1 MSARGHIVCGMS
13 LLTRKSIDELLA
25 EASTDTLRRTLG
37 PFSLTMLGIGAII
50 GAGIFV
56 ITGTA
61 AAQYAG
67 PALVLSMIIAAIGC
81 AFAGL
86 CYAEFASM
94 IPVAG
99 SAYTYSYATLGE
111 LFAWIIGWDLVLEYA
126 LGASTIA
133 VGWAG
138 NFVSILQDVGWH
150 LPARL
155 TGPPGSLV
163 ALPDGATVTGAFNLP
178 AALVVLAVSAILIV
192 GIRESAG
199 FNTAIVVVKVVVLIL
214 FVGFGAMYVRTANWH
229 PFVPPNAGRFGE
241 FGWSGVLRGAGV
253 IFFAFIGFDA
263 VSTAAQEA
271 RNPQRDMP
279 RGILISLVVCT
290 ILYIAVALVL
300 TGIVHYDRLN
310 VPAPI
315 ALGVDSTGL
324 TWLRPIIKLGAI
336 AGLSSTMLVML
347 LGQPRIFY
355 SMSRDGLL
363 PPIFGKV
370 HPTFKTPYVTTAITG
385 VVVALVAGLF
395 PIATLTQLTSM
406 GTLLAFVMVSV
417 GVWVLRS
424 TSPNAHRPFRTP
436 WMPWVPM
443 LGAVICL
450 AQMVGLPLT
459 TWIRLIV
466 WLAVGLV
473 IYFSYGRRT
482 AAARRIAQDAGSARG
497 ASPRPT

>member
-1 MSARGHIVCGMS
+1 MS
-13 LLTRKSIDELLA
+13 LMTRKSVSDLIA
-25 EASTDTLRRTLG
+25 ESETGTLRRTLG
-37 PFSLTMLGIGAII
+37 AFSLTTLGVGAII

-61 AAQYAG
+61 AAQFAG
-67 PALVLSMIIAAIGC
+67 PALVLSMLIAAIGC

-111 LFAWIIGWDLVLEYA
+111 LFAWIIGWDLILEYA

-138 NFVSILQDVGWH
+138 NVVSFLQDFGIQI
-150 LPARL
+150 PAAF
-155 TGPPGSLV
+155 TGPPGSIV
-163 ALPDGATVTGAFNLP
+163 ALPDGSTVTGLFNVP

-199 FNTAIVVVKVVVLIL
+199 FNTVIVVVKVFVLVL
-214 FVGFGAMYVRTANWH
+214 FVVFGIKYIKTGNWH
-229 PFVPPNAGRFGE
+229 PFVPPNTGTFGQY
-241 FGWSGVLRGAGV
+241 GWSGVLRGAGV

-271 RNPQRDMP
+271 RDPQRDMP

-300 TGIVHYDRLN
+300 TGIVRYDKLN

-315 ALGVDSTGL
+315 ALGVDSIGL
-324 TWLRPIIKLGAI
+324 FWLRPVVKLGAI

-363 PPIFGKV
+363 PPLFSRV
-370 HPTFKTPYVTTAITG
+370 HPRFKTPHITTALTG
-385 VVVALVAGLF
+385 GVVALVSGLF

-406 GTLLAFVMVSV
+406 GTLLAFVMVSI
-417 GVWVLRS
+417 GVWVLRRAE
-424 TSPNAHRPFRTP
+424 PDRARPFKT
-436 WMPWVPM
+436 PWVPGVPI

-450 AQMVGLPLT
+450 AQMIGLPLT
-459 TWIRLIV
+459 TWIRLVV
-466 WLAVGLV
+466 WLVVGLA
-473 IYFSYGRRT
+473 IYFFYGR
-482 AAARRIAQDAGSARG
+482 AGAARVRAA
-497 ASPRPT
+497 PR

>member
-1 MSARGHIVCGMS
+1 MT
-13 LLTRKSIDELLA
+13 LLTRKSIDELTA
-25 EASTDTLRRTLG
+25 EANTGTLRRTLG
-37 PFSLTMLGIGAII
+37 PFSLTTLGIGAII

-61 AAQYAG
+61 AAQFAG
-67 PALVLSMIIAAIGC
+67 PALVISMLIAAVGC

-99 SAYTYSYATLGE
+99 SAYTYAYATLGE

-138 NFVSILQDVGWH
+138 NFISILQDVGVQI
-150 LPARL
+150 PARL

-163 ALPDGATVTGAFNLP
+163 ALPDGSTVNGAFNLP

-199 FNTAIVVVKVVVLIL
+199 FNTVIVVVKVLVLLL
-214 FVGFGAMYVRTANWH
+214 FVGFGAAYIRVANWH
-229 PFVPPNAGRFGE
+229 PFIPPNTGRFGE

-271 RNPQRDMP
+271 KNPQRDMP
-279 RGILISLVVCT
+279 RGILVSLVVCT

-300 TGIVHYDRLN
+300 TGIVHYDKLN

-315 ALGVDSTGL
+315 ALGVDATGL
-324 TWLRPIIKLGAI
+324 GWLKPIIKLGAI

-363 PPIFGKV
+363 PPIFSKV
-370 HPTFKTPYVTTAITG
+370 HPRFKTPYVTTAITG

-406 GTLLAFVMVSV
+406 GTLLAFVMVSI
-417 GVWVLRS
+417 GVWVLRR
-424 TSPNAHRPFRTP
+424 TDPQVHRPFRTP
-436 WMPWVPM
+436 WMPWVPI

-450 AQMVGLPLT
+450 AQMAGLPLT
-459 TWIRLIV
+459 TWIRLVV
-466 WLAVGLV
+466 WLAVGLA
-473 IYFSYGRRT
+473 IYFFYGRRS
-482 AAARRIAQDAGSARG
+482 AARQRRTRAKVKAR
-497 ASPRPT
+497 AA

>member
-1 MSARGHIVCGMS
+1 MNLM
-13 LLTRKSIDELLA
+13 TRKSIVELMA
-25 EASTDTLRRTLG
+25 ESQAGTLRRTLG

-56 ITGTA
+56 ITGTT
-61 AAQYAG
+61 AAQFAG
-67 PALVLSMIIAAIGC
+67 PALVLSMIIAGIGC

-99 SAYTYSYATLGE
+99 SAYTYAYATLGE
-111 LFAWIIGWDLVLEYA
+111 LFAWIIGWDLILEYA

-133 VGWAG
+133 VGWSG
-138 NFVSILQDVGWH
+138 NFISILQDFGVQF
-150 LPARL
+150 PAAL
-155 TGPPGSLV
+155 TGPPGSIV
-163 ALPDGATVTGAFNLP
+163 ALADGTTVTGAFNVP
-178 AALVVLAVSAILIV
+178 AAAIVLIVSAILIV

-199 FNTAIVVVKVVVLIL
+199 LNTAIVVVKVSVLLL
-214 FVGFGAMYVRTANWH
+214 FIAFGARYVNVANWH
-229 PFVPPNAGRFGE
+229 PFIPPNSGKFGE
-241 FGWSGVLRGAGV
+241 FGWSGVLRGAGL

-290 ILYIAVALVL
+290 FLYIAVALVL
-300 TGIVHYDRLN
+300 TGIVHYSKLN

-363 PPIFGKV
+363 PPLFGKI
-370 HPTFKTPYVTTAITG
+370 HPTFKTPYVTTALTG

-395 PIATLTQLTSM
+395 PIATLTQLTAM
-406 GTLLAFVMVSV
+406 GTLLAFVMVSI
-417 GVWVLRS
+417 GVWVLRR
-424 TSPNAHRPFRTP
+424 TNPNLVRPFKTP
-436 WMPWVPM
+436 GMPWVPI
-443 LGAVICL
+443 LGALICL
-450 AQMVGLPLT
+450 AQMAGLPGT
-459 TWIRLIV
+459 TWLRLVV
-466 WLAVGLV
+466 WLAIGLA
-473 IYFSYGRRT
+473 IYFSYGRASAERRRDGIT
-482 AAARRIAQDAGSARG
+482 VVAGRAA
-497 ASPRPT
+497 

>member
-1 MSARGHIVCGMS
+1 MS
-13 LLTRKSIDELLA
+13 LFIRKTIAELTA
-25 EASTDTLRRTLG
+25 EAHANTLRRSLG
-37 PFSLTMLGIGAII
+37 PFSLVTLGVGAII

-61 AAQYAG
+61 AAQFAG
-67 PALVLSMIIAAIGC
+67 PALVLSMLIAAVGC
-81 AFAGL
+81 GFAGL

-99 SAYTYSYATLGE
+99 SAYTYAYATLGE
-111 LFAWIIGWDLVLEYA
+111 LFAWIIGWDLILEYA

-138 NFVSILQDVGWH
+138 NFVSILQDMKVPF
-150 LPARL
+150 PAAF

-163 ALPDGATVTGAFNLP
+163 ALPDGSTVTGIFNVP
-178 AALVVLAVSAILIV
+178 ATAIVLLVTCILIV

-199 FNTAIVVVKVVVLIL
+199 FNSVIVVIKVAVLLL
-214 FVGFGAMYVRTANWH
+214 FVGFGAKYINTANWH
-229 PFVPPNAGRFGE
+229 PFVPPNTGSFGS

-271 RNPQRDMP
+271 KNPQRDMP

-290 ILYIAVALVL
+290 FLYIAVALVL
-300 TGIVHYDRLN
+300 TGIVHYSKLN

-324 TWLRPIIKLGAI
+324 TWLRPVVKLGAI

-363 PPIFGKV
+363 PPLFSKI
-370 HPTFKTPYVTTAITG
+370 HPRFKTPYVTTAMTG
-385 VVVALVAGLF
+385 VVVAIVAGLF
-395 PIATLTQLTSM
+395 PIATLTQLTAM
-406 GTLLAFVMVSV
+406 GTLLAFVMVSI
-417 GVWVLRS
+417 GIWVLRR
-424 TSPNAHRPFRTP
+424 TDPHIDRPFKTP
-436 WMPWVPM
+436 GMPYVPI
-443 LGAVICL
+443 LGALICL
-450 AQMVGLPLT
+450 AQMAGLPGT

-466 WLAVGLV
+466 WLVIGLA
-473 IYFSYGRRT
+473 IYFFYGRASAARMRAT
-482 AAARRIAQDAGSARG
+482 VAARRAA
-497 ASPRPT
+497 

>member
-1 MSARGHIVCGMS
+1 MG
-13 LLTRKSIDELLA
+13 LFTRKSVDELTA
-25 EASTDTLRRTLG
+25 EAHTDTLRRTLG
-37 PFSLTMLGIGAII
+37 PFSLTTLGVGAII

-61 AAQYAG
+61 AAQFAG
-67 PALVLSMIIAAIGC
+67 PALVISMLIAGVGC

-99 SAYTYSYATLGE
+99 SAYTYAYATLGE

-133 VGWAG
+133 VGWSG
-138 NFVSILQDVGWH
+138 NFISILQDVGIH
-150 LPARL
+150 FPAAL
-155 TGPPGSLV
+155 SGPPGSLV
-163 ALPDGATVTGAFNLP
+163 ALPDGSTVSGVFNLP
-178 AALVVLAVSAILIV
+178 AAAIVLLVSTILVV

-199 FNTAIVVVKVVVLIL
+199 FNSAIVVVKVAVLLL
-214 FVGFGAMYVRTANWH
+214 FIGFGVKYVNTANWH
-229 PFVPPNAGRFGE
+229 PFIPANTGAFGS

-279 RGILISLVVCT
+279 RGIMISLVVCT
-290 ILYIAVALVL
+290 VLYIAVALVL
-300 TGIVHYDRLN
+300 TGIVRYDKLN

-315 ALGVDSTGL
+315 ALGVDSMGL
-324 TWLRPIIKLGAI
+324 LWLRPIIKLGAI

-347 LGQPRIFY
+347 LGQPRIFF

-363 PPIFGKV
+363 PPVFGKI
-370 HPTFKTPYVTTAITG
+370 HRRFKTPYVTTIVTG
-385 VVVALVAGLF
+385 IVVAIVAGLF

-406 GTLLAFVMVSV
+406 GTLLAFVMVSL
-417 GVWVLRS
+417 GVLVLRRVNP
-424 TSPNAHRPFRTP
+424 TARRPFKTP
-436 WMPWVPM
+436 WMPYVPI
-443 LGAVICL
+443 LGALICL
-450 AQMVGLPLT
+450 AQMFGLPLT
-459 TWIRLIV
+459 TWVRLV
-466 WLAVGLV
+466 LWLAAGLA
-473 IYFSYGRRT
+473 IYFLYGRRSAERLRERLSLAR
-482 AAARRIAQDAGSARG
+482 AA
-497 ASPRPT
+497 

>member
-1 MSARGHIVCGMS
+1 MT
-13 LLTRKSIDELLA
+13 LLARKSIDELIA
-25 EASTDTLRRTLG
+25 EANTGTLRRTLG

-61 AAQYAG
+61 AAQFAG
-67 PALVLSMIIAAIGC
+67 PGLVISMIIAAIGC

-99 SAYTYSYATLGE
+99 SAYTYAYATLGE

-138 NFVSILQDVGWH
+138 NFISILQDVGIQ
-150 LPARL
+150 LPGRL

-163 ALPDGATVTGAFNLP
+163 ALPDGSTVAGAFNLP
-178 AALVVLAVSAILIV
+178 AALVVLAVSAILII

-199 FNTAIVVVKVVVLIL
+199 FNTVIVIVKVLVLLL
-214 FVGFGAMYVRTANWH
+214 FVGFGAAYIRVANWH

-271 RNPQRDMP
+271 KNPQRDMP
-279 RGILISLVVCT
+279 RGILVSLVVCT

-300 TGIVHYDRLN
+300 TGIVHYDKLN

-315 ALGVDSTGL
+315 ALGVDATGL
-324 TWLRPIIKLGAI
+324 GWLKPIIKLGAI

-363 PPIFGKV
+363 PPIFSKV
-370 HPTFKTPYVTTAITG
+370 HPRFKTPYVTTAITG

-406 GTLLAFVMVSV
+406 GTLLAFVMVSI
-417 GVWVLRS
+417 GVWVLRR
-424 TSPNAHRPFRTP
+424 TDPQVHRPFRTP
-436 WMPWVPM
+436 WMPWVPI
-443 LGAVICL
+443 LGALICM
-450 AQMVGLPLT
+450 AQMAGLPLT
-459 TWIRLIV
+459 TWIRLLV
-466 WLAVGLV
+466 WLAVGLA
-473 IYFSYGRRT
+473 IYFLYGRRS
-482 AAARRIAQDAGSARG
+482 AARRRQARTELDARA
-497 ASPRPT
+497 A

>member
-1 MSARGHIVCGMS
+1 MSVFITKS
-13 LLTRKSIDELLA
+13 LDELRA
-25 EASTDTLRRTLG
+25 EAESNTLRRTLG
-37 PFSLTMLGIGAII
+37 PVSLVTLGIGAVI

-61 AAQYAG
+61 AAQFAG
-67 PALVLSMIIAAIGC
+67 PALVLSMLFAGVGC

-99 SAYTYSYATLGE
+99 SAYTYAYATLGE
-111 LFAWIIGWDLVLEYA
+111 LFAWIIGWDLILEYA

-138 NFVSILQDVGWH
+138 NVLSFLQDLGITI
-150 LPARL
+150 PAAIA
-155 TGPPGSLV
+155 GPPGTLV
-163 ALPDGATVTGAFNLP
+163 AQAGGGTAPGVFNLP
-178 AALVVLAVSAILIV
+178 AALVVLAITVLLIV

-199 FNTAIVVVKVVVLIL
+199 FNSIIVFVKVAVLLL
-214 FVGFGAMYVRTANWH
+214 FVGFGAAYVHPSNWH
-229 PFVPPNAGRFGE
+229 PFVPPNAGHFGA

-279 RGILISLVVCT
+279 VGIMVSLVICT
-290 ILYIAVALVL
+290 LLYVAVAFVL
-300 TGIVHYDRLN
+300 TGIVKYTQLN

-315 ALGVDSTGL
+315 ALGIDATGIA
-324 TWLRPIIKLGAI
+324 WLKPIVKLGAI

-363 PPIFGKV
+363 PPILGAI
-370 HPTFKTPYVTTAITG
+370 HPRFRTPYVTTAITG

-395 PIATLTQLTSM
+395 PIAVLTQLTAM
-406 GTLLAFVMVSV
+406 GTLLAFVMVSL
-417 GVWVLRS
+417 GVLVLRRRA
-424 TSPNAHRPFRTP
+424 PHLHRPFKTP
-436 WMPWVPM
+436 WLPWVP
-443 LGAVICL
+443 LLAAVICF
-450 AQMVGLPLT
+450 AQMVGLPLE
-459 TWIRLIV
+459 TWIRLVV
-466 WLAVGLV
+466 WLVIGLA
-473 IYFSYGRRT
+473 IYFGYGRAGAQRVRDGKVGRRPSE
-482 AAARRIAQDAGSARG
+482 ARVQ
-497 ASPRPT
+497 P

>member
-1 MSARGHIVCGMS
+1 VENLDQDHMA
-13 LLTRKSIDELLA
+13 LFTRKPIDELIA
-25 EASTDTLRRTLG
+25 ESHTDTLRRTLG
-37 PFSLTMLGIGAII
+37 PFSLTTLGVGAII

-61 AAQYAG
+61 AAQFAG
-67 PALVLSMIIAAIGC
+67 PALVISMIIAGVGC

-99 SAYTYSYATLGE
+99 SAYTYAYATLGE

-138 NFVSILQDVGWH
+138 NFISILQDMGINV
-150 LPARL
+150 PAAL
-155 TGPPGSLV
+155 TGPPGSLI
-163 ALPDGATVTGAFNLP
+163 ALQDGSTVTGVFNVP
-178 AALVVLAVSAILIV
+178 AAIIVLVVSAILVI
-192 GIRESAG
+192 GIRESAR
-199 FNTAIVVVKVVVLIL
+199 FNTTIVIVKVIVLLL
-214 FVGFGAMYVRTANWH
+214 FIAFGVRYINTANWH
-229 PFVPPNAGRFGE
+229 PFIPPNAGKFGE

-271 RNPQRDMP
+271 RDPQRDMP

-300 TGIVHYDRLN
+300 TGIVHYTKLN

-347 LGQPRIFY
+347 LGQPRIFF

-363 PPIFGKV
+363 PAVFGKV
-370 HPTFKTPYVTTAITG
+370 HPRFKTPYVTTIITG
-385 VVVALVAGLF
+385 VVVSLVAGLF

-406 GTLLAFVMVSV
+406 GTLLAFVMVSL
-417 GVWVLRS
+417 GIWMLRR
-424 TSPNAHRPFRTP
+424 TEPNRDRPFKTP
-436 WMPWVPM
+436 WMPWVPL
-443 LGAVICL
+443 LGALICF
-450 AQMVGLPLT
+450 AQMLALPLT
-459 TWIRLIV
+459 TWIRLVV
-466 WLAVGLV
+466 WLAIGLA
-473 IYFSYGRRT
+473 IYFAYGRT
-482 AAARRIAQDAGSARG
+482 SAAKQRDARAIRAPRAA
-497 ASPRPT
+497 PRPAS